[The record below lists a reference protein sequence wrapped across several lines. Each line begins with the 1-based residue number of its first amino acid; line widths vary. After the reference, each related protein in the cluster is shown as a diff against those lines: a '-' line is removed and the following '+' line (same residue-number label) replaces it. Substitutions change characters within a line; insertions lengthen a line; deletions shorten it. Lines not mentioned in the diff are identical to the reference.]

1 MNELGVIQ
9 NASLHDLPDEGL
21 FLCLNQIDGE
31 LVDFMEAWK
40 VIGEILA
47 RTTTGDSNL
56 EKLKTESKFLLFL
69 SKFLS
74 NSFQRNHLNDDNEV
88 SVIDPTY
95 FRKTLVELT
104 QSSIWVRNFFQSTK
118 YSALTWAEFYTI
130 KYLWQ
135 YEPKLLIDIAE
146 RES

>member
-1 MNELGVIQ
+1 M
-9 NASLHDLPDEGL
+9 
-21 FLCLNQIDGE
+21 
-31 LVDFMEAWK
+31 
-40 VIGEILA
+40 
-47 RTTTGDSNL
+47 
-56 EKLKTESKFLLFL
+56 
-69 SKFLS
+69 S

-95 FRKTLVELT
+95 FRKEHLVELT

-135 YEPKLLIDIAE
+135 YEPKLLIDIAG
-146 RES
+146 RELVTDFNSTKIIELSLLGQIVSEISLNLEFNSISNEQLQILLASKIAF